1 MSILGGRRGN
11 NNMGSPFFHEFKKQ
25 ASFFLKEKIK
35 TARLVLTD
43 VTPAQLLAEDSTSGN
58 PGAPET
64 RTLKI
69 ISRAAFEIDDYWR
82 VVEILHK
89 RLVSFDRKNWW
100 VSYKALIVLEHLLT
114 HGPESFAE
122 EFQSDKDV
130 ITEIGRFQY
139 VDEKGFNW
147 GLTVRRKSEKI
158 LKLLGDRSLLKE
170 ERNRARTV
178 TRGIQGFGSFHHVST
193 NDSGQE
199 VLKESSFRAFD
210 KCNSQFHEHGN
221 QEEEG
226 FSALKKPYF
235 AESKQGKTEQI
246 KNEMESLISRTSFK
260 ENMAPKWDSTEESNL
275 LLSEEKKSNS
285 RLSISMADEEHP
297 FNSTEHIASV
307 SLLSTTDRI
316 LQAC

>member
-1 MSILGGRRGN
+1 MDLRVLQKSFKVTKMLLQKLGDF
-11 NNMGSPFFHEFKKQ
+11 NMLMRKGICRISQNFLGFWDFNFQFFNQF
-25 ASFFLKEKIK
+25 SVC
-35 TARLVLTD
+35 R
-43 VTPAQLLAEDSTSGN
+43 
-58 PGAPET
+58 
-64 RTLKI
+64 
-69 ISRAAFEIDDYWR
+69 
-82 VVEILHK
+82 
-89 RLVSFDRKNWW
+89 
-100 VSYKALIVLEHLLT
+100 
-114 HGPESFAE
+114 
-122 EFQSDKDV
+122 
-130 ITEIGRFQY
+130 
-139 VDEKGFNW
+139 FNW

-316 LQAC
+316 LQACWEHCMGGRVCPLSSLYAHHFSWK